1 MIIEMKPINMV
12 CLFKEKLV
20 KIDWCIHI
28 SSSLKD
34 SNNPTYDADDS
45 NRLPAHIES
54 RVAREKPCRTLF
66 VRNVQVNYLTCKWQ
80 GMKAVLLTNNCQYTI
95 PENEVR
101 TMFEKFG
108 EVKDVFNLIEN
119 RGMIFITF
127 VSMFMLLLN
136 LHLTR
141 ENNH

>member
-1 MIIEMKPINMV
+1 MS
-12 CLFKEKLV
+12 F
-20 KIDWCIHI
+20 
-28 SSSLKD
+28 SFKD
-34 SNNPTYDADDS
+34 SNNPTYDPEDS

-66 VRNVQVNYLTCKWQ
+66 VRNVQVSYLTCKWQ
-80 GMKAVLLTNNCQYTI
+80 GMRTVLLTHNCQYTI